1 MPDILIDFVLTQK
14 IEQNPYPRGT
24 KILVGETTN

>member
-1 MPDILIDFVLTQK
+1 MPDILLGFVLTQK

-24 KILVGETTN
+24 KILVEETAN